1 MLLQVEHERKQG
13 TPPPCDLTKEKALHD
28 VLLGL
33 IETGV
38 VKSAHDCA
46 EGGFAVAVA
55 ECAISE
61 LTARQIPRLTGAEI
75 DLSEVFCERVDAL
88 LFGEAHSRVII
99 TTSEA
104 EVGAAVERAKLLGVP
119 AQRIGTVTGDDTL
132 GIKVA
137 DGSFTWKLSDL
148 HNKWWNS
155 IASLMDRD
163 L

>member
-1 MLLQVEHERKQG
+1 MCIR
-13 TPPPCDLTKEKALHD
+13 D
-28 VLLGL
+28 
-33 IETGV
+33 
-38 VKSAHDCA
+38 
-46 EGGFAVAVA
+46 
-55 ECAISE
+55 
-61 LTARQIPRLTGAEI
+61 REI

-88 LFGEAHSRVII
+88 LFGEAHGRVII

-104 EVGAAVERAKLLGVP
+104 EVDAAVERAKLLGVP
-119 AQRIGTVTGDDTL
+119 AQRIGTVTGADML
-132 GIKVA
+132 SIKVA